1 VIAAVRKGWD
11 GERGAHGGSSCM
23 VDDQAGS
30 APKDEESLMK
40 ERGERAYR
48 M

>member
-1 VIAAVRKGWD
+1 MAKEEPMEGAAV
-11 GERGAHGGSSCM
+11 